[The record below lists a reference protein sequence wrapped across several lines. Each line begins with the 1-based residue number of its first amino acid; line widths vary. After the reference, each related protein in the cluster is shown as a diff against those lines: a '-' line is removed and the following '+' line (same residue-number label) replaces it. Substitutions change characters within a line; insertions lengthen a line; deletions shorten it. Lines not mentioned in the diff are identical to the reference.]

1 MSVRERKTAGRKEGK
16 KEVLIYSTVCYVYTE
31 IMGLS
36 HIFKRDKRIP
46 SSGHWAACRC
56 TSVCVRVRER
66 ESVCVN
72 THVSVGGWGFYLFKI
87 CCISDEPLEGFSRL
101 K

>member
-1 MSVRERKTAGRKEGK
+1 MQVHQR
-16 KEVLIYSTVCYVYTE
+16 
-31 IMGLS
+31 
-36 HIFKRDKRIP
+36 
-46 SSGHWAACRC
+46 
-56 TSVCVRVRER
+56 VCVRVRER